1 MLWQGLSQGRRKVG
15 EGGRSLEV
23 SGRGRKAIGRAEGGL
38 HGFLLIRFIS
48 FTEFYRFSQFDFDT
62 S

>member
-1 MLWQGLSQGRRKVG
+1 M
-15 EGGRSLEV
+15 V
-23 SGRGRKAIGRAEGGL
+23 SGRGREAADRARGGL

-48 FTEFYRFSQFDFDT
+48 FTEFYRFSPFDFDT